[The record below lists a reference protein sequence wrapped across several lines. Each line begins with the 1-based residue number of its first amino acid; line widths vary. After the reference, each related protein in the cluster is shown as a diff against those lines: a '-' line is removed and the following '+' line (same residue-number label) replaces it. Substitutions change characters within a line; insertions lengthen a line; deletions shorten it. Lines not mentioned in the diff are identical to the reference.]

1 LKVLSIGPAFPLRGG
16 IANFNLALSR
26 EFARSGHITEI
37 ISFSFQYPGFLF
49 PGKTQFE
56 KGATPADI
64 KIRSLISSVNPLS
77 WFRTARYIRKFN
89 PNLVAVHYW
98 MPFMA
103 IPLGKI
109 IRLIKK
115 REQIRVIAVAHNIIP
130 HEKHAGWKSL
140 TRYFLKSCDGFITM
154 SKTVTDELTTFM
166 PEAPFACI
174 PHPVY
179 DIFGERVSRQSA
191 AEFMRLPATGNYLLF
206 FGLIRKYKGLE
217 LLLKAMPYIT
227 SQIKDIKLIIAG
239 EFYSGK
245 DEYFTL
251 MNELQVIEH
260 IHIVDRF
267 IPAEEVKFYFSLA
280 DLVVQP
286 YFSATQSGITQIA
299 YHFEVPMVVTDVGGL
314 AELVPDGKVGYV
326 VPVDYKQVARAVID
340 FFEFNRSGQ
349 FRDGIKDE
357 KEKYTWE
364 NMVKGIQELSDEI
377 GRRRKEK

>member
-37 ISFSFQYPGFLF
+37 ISFSFQYPRFLF
-49 PGKTQFE
+49 PGKTQQE
-56 KGATPADI
+56 KGPAPSDI
-64 KIRSLISSVNPLS
+64 KIKSLISSVSPFS
-77 WFRTARYIRKFN
+77 WSRTFRYARAFN
-89 PNLVAVHYW
+89 PNLVVVHYW

-103 IPLGKI
+103 IPLGRI
-109 IRLIKK
+109 IRRIK
-115 REQIRVIAVAHNIIP
+115 RSGQSRVIAVTHNIIP
-130 HEKHAGWKSL
+130 HEKFAGWKAL
-140 TRYFLKSCDGFITM
+140 TRYFLKSCDGFIAM
-154 SKTVTDELTTFM
+154 SKTVSDDLITLRRD
-166 PEAPFACI
+166 AQYAVI

-179 DIFGERVSRQSA
+179 DIFGERVSRQTA
-191 AEFMRLPATGNYLLF
+191 AECLRLPATGNYLLF

-227 SQIKDIKLIIAG
+227 TQIKDIKLIIAG

-245 DEYFTL
+245 HDYFNLINDLQIIEY
-251 MNELQVIEH
+251 V
-260 IHIVDRF
+260 HIVDRF
-267 IPAEEVKFYFSLA
+267 IPAEEVKYYFSIA

-286 YFSATQSGITQIA
+286 YISATQSGITQIA
-299 YHFEVPMVVTDVGGL
+299 YNFEVPMIVTNVGGL

-349 FRDGIKDE
+349 FRDGIKE
-357 KEKYTWE
+357 QKEKYSWE
-364 NMVKGIQELSDEI
+364 NMVKGIQELYDHI
-377 GRRRKEK
+377 GQKSK

>member
-1 LKVLSIGPAFPLRGG
+1 
-16 IANFNLALSR
+16 
-26 EFARSGHITEI
+26 
-37 ISFSFQYPGFLF
+37 
-49 PGKTQFE
+49 
-56 KGATPADI
+56 
-64 KIRSLISSVNPLS
+64 
-77 WFRTARYIRKFN
+77 
-89 PNLVAVHYW
+89 

-109 IRLIKK
+109 IRLIKN
-115 REQIRVIAVAHNIIP
+115 REQIRTIAIAHNIIP
-130 HEKHAGWKSL
+130 HEKHIGWKLL
-140 TRYFLKSCDGFITM
+140 TRYFLRSCDGFITM
-154 SKTVTDELTTFM
+154 SKTVTDALTAFL
-166 PEAPFACI
+166 PKACSATI

-179 DIFGERVSRQSA
+179 DVFGERVSRQCA
-191 AEFMRLPATGNYLLF
+191 AEFLRLPATGNYLLF

-245 DEYFTL
+245 EDYFSL
-251 MNELQVIEH
+251 MNELQIIDH

-267 IPAEEVKFYFSLA
+267 IPEEDVKYYFSLA

-299 YHFEVPMVVTDVGGL
+299 YQFEVPMVVTDVGGL

-349 FRDGIKDE
+349 FRDGLKEE

-364 NMVKGIQELSDEI
+364 KMVKGIQELSDII
-377 GRRRKEK
+377 GQKRKDR

>member
-16 IANFNLALSR
+16 IANFNLALSK
-26 EFARSGHITEI
+26 EFARSGHVTEI
-37 ISFSFQYPGFLF
+37 ISFSYQYPRFLF
-49 PGKTQFE
+49 PGKTQLE
-56 KGATPADI
+56 EGQAPSDI
-64 KIRSLISSVNPLS
+64 KIRSLISSVSPFS
-77 WFRTARYIRKFN
+77 WSRTFRYARIFD
-89 PNLVAVHYW
+89 PDLVIVHYW

-103 IPLGKI
+103 IPLGRILRRIQRRGQSK
-109 IRLIKK
+109 
-115 REQIRVIAVAHNIIP
+115 VIAVTHNIIP
-130 HEKHAGWKSL
+130 HEKFAGWKAL

-154 SKTVTDELTTFM
+154 SKTVSEDLV
-166 PEAPFACI
+166 ALRRNAQYALI

-191 AEFMRLPATGNYLLF
+191 AEFLRLPLSGNYILF

-245 DEYFTL
+245 HEYFNL
-251 MNELQVIEH
+251 INDLQIIEH
-260 IHIVDRF
+260 VHIIDRF
-267 IPAEEVKFYFSLA
+267 IPAEEVKYYFSLA

-286 YFSATQSGITQIA
+286 YISATQSGITQIA
-299 YHFEVPMVVTDVGGL
+299 YQFEVPMVVTDVGGL

-326 VPVDYKQVARAVID
+326 VPVDYRQVARVVID

-349 FRDGIKDE
+349 FRDGIKE
-357 KEKYTWE
+357 QKEKYSWE
-364 NMVKGIQELSDEI
+364 NMVKGIQELYDYL
-377 GRRRKEK
+377 GQKNK